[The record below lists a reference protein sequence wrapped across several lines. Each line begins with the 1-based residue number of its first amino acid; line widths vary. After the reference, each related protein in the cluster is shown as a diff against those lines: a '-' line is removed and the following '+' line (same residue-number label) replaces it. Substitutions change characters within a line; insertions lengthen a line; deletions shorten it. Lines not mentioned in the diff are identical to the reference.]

1 MEDFLFVSHKSSLC
15 LANSVS
21 MQPRHL
27 FNVNFIFLHLIAP
40 QLALKRKSCV
50 NRKYKVWVCQDPG
63 LAAAPLRVRADDGG
77 AGEL

>member
-1 MEDFLFVSHKSSLC
+1 MAVSPTS
-15 LANSVS
+15 
-21 MQPRHL
+21 P

-40 QLALKRKSCV
+40 KLALKRKSCV
-50 NRKYKVWVCQDPG
+50 SRKYKVWVCQDPG